1 MPAGLGHLT
10 LQNRAVTRQDA
21 ADLRRFLIW
30 VPDPRSRRGRRY
42 PMLPLLCAAA
52 SAVLAGARSL
62 IAIGEWIT
70 DAPQS
75 ALEVLDFP
83 AEPLT
88 GVRPV
93 PHPATVRRLLQPLDG
108 DALDAC
114 GLRSTGVRFGID
126 SSGVRFAPADES
138 IGPLLWTLLHSAE
151 DSIGGVNRSRYTHL
165 RMVTRPP
172 FLVISLECGARQSP
186 VHWLAKV

>member
-21 ADLRRFLIW
+21 ADLRCFLIW

-62 IAIGEWIT
+62 IAIGEWRT

-88 GVRPV
+88 GVHPV
-93 PHPATVRRLLQPLDG
+93 PHPATVRRLLQRLDG

-114 GLRSTGVRFGID
+114 GLHST
-126 SSGVRFAPADES
+126 GVRFAPAEES
-138 IGPLLWTLLHSAE
+138 IGPLLRSLLHSAE

-186 VHWLAKV
+186 VHWLVKV